1 MAGHTKIQVP
11 GASCPFQSQLNLEK
25 PAFNISAEDSN
36 TVPAGISKP
45 GSVSAK
51 EATGRIPL
59 TALSKQDGEYQKV
72 RPQKLREAANIPS

>member
-1 MAGHTKIQVP
+1 MMSFLTNAG
-11 GASCPFQSQLNLEK
+11 F
-25 PAFNISAEDSN
+25 
-36 TVPAGISKP
+36 SKP

-72 RPQKLREAANIPS
+72 GKQDFLKAN